1 MRSLYNKK
9 KCITYS
15 RANFFSFFSFALTVF
30 QLLGEIWFPSPSP
43 KVPGNFICQK
53 LYSHVIKTQYSHQR
67 RCREQE
73 ALLGFSWLFPTLPSS
88 RHICF
93 SAKSNHIPL
102 IPKGNLTSETFS
114 GIGYQGNN
122 SNSFRFLCFYYM
134 PSIALSTFEL
144 AFHRPIYGAGTGILS
159 IGRPRPEAG
168 KFFVQSYAAKKSWSQ
183 EMSPNK
189 ASTLNQGSQ

>member
-15 RANFFSFFSFALTVF
+15 RANFFSFFPLPS
-30 QLLGEIWFPSPSP
+30 QSSSYLGKFGSPLPPP
-43 KVPGNFICQK
+43 KVPGKFICQK
-53 LYSHVIKTQYSHQR
+53 FYSHVIKTQYSHQR

-122 SNSFRFLCFYYM
+122 SNSFRLLCFYYM

-144 AFHRPIYGAGTGILS
+144 AFRRPIYGAGTGVLS
-159 IGRPRPEAG
+159 TGRPG
-168 KFFVQSYAAKKSWSQ
+168 LK
-183 EMSPNK
+183 
-189 ASTLNQGSQ
+189 QGSSLFRVTQLKRTGIRK